1 MDMGN
6 AFTVDVEEWFHISGV
21 ESLLEVS
28 KWESYEPRVVENT
41 GRILDILE
49 EHDVKATFFVLGWIA
64 EKYPGLVKDIC
75 RRGHELGTH
84 GYDHRP
90 IYEMKPLEF
99 RTALRKSVRVL
110 EGISG
115 EKIIKHRAPSF
126 SLNERS
132 SWAFDILAQEGFLYD
147 SSVFYGRKDIGG
159 TDSPIFFERT
169 VFGIDTPHGPII
181 EYPLT
186 VKKIL
191 CRNIP
196 VTGGGYLRATP
207 LFILK
212 RMIDSM
218 HREGLPICLYIHPS
232 DIDPDRPVPKGIGLR
247 KRFNATVGVKTTERK
262 LRYLLQR
269 YEFYPMSEII
279 KNAEILSYK
288 RVRTKSASQ

>member
-1 MDMGN
+1 MGN

-21 ESLLEVS
+21 DSLLDIS
-28 KWESYEPRVVENT
+28 KWDRYEPRVVENT
-41 GRILDILE
+41 HRIIDILDE
-49 EHDVKATFFVLGWIA
+49 YDVKATFFVLGWVA

-90 IYEMKPLEF
+90 IYDMKPSEF
-99 RTALRKSVRVL
+99 RTSLRRSVKVL
-110 EGISG
+110 EDISG
-115 EKIIKHRAPSF
+115 EKIVKHRAPSF

-132 SWAFDILAQEGFLYD
+132 SWAFDILTQEGFLYD

-159 TDSPIFFERT
+159 TDSPLFFERT
-169 VFGIDTPHGPII
+169 AFGIDTPHGHII

-186 VKKIL
+186 VRKIL

-212 RMIDSM
+212 LLIDSM
-218 HREGLPICLYIHPS
+218 HEEGVPICLYIHPS
-232 DIDPDRPVPKGIGLR
+232 DLDKDRLVPKGVGLR
-247 KRFNATVGVKTTERK
+247 KKFNATVGVKRAERK
-262 LRYLLQR
+262 LRYLLEN
-269 YEFYPMSEII
+269 YEFCPMAEII
-279 KNAEILSYK
+279 KNTEILSYK
-288 RVRTKSASQ
+288 RVRTEE